1 MGKLRQIGRKIKKG
15 VKSLFSSQI
24 GAMIGTMALSM
35 IFGPMVSR
43 AFNGLKGAVMGT
55 GATSATAPATA
66 TASANAANVAA
77 AEAGGTAATQSLL
90 SGGAKKL
97 TTKQLVAGETI
108 QSVASQ
114 QALGTQVSQEALTTA
129 FGTGNIAGQEALKA
143 SIDQGKIM
151 ELITSGTIP
160 PDVSNTVT
168 GSLEN
173 FNKYLQSTPS
183 AKQTITKGNI
193 NTINLKSPL
202 PDKISMND
210 IQQTRATGEANIQ
223 AAKDTKLFGDEKLLS
238 DTKQNFTDFKKGVGE
253 FIDDP
258 AAKTKNL
265 VGDNFVGDVGKS
277 VLSGAALMAMQ
288 GDTVDQ
294 GGYGRVAT
302 QPANEGVQAQYMK
315 EVGPSYMAATG
326 ATQLPSFAQMS
337 QQVLYGPGAPQ
348 SFYTEL
354 PTPTIGR
361 A

>member
-1 MGKLRQIGRKIKKG
+1 MGKLRQIGRKIKRG

-55 GATSATAPATA
+55 GATSATATATA
-66 TASANAANVAA
+66 TASANAANVAV

-90 SGGAKKL
+90 SEGGKKL
-97 TTKQLVAGETI
+97 I
-108 QSVASQ
+108 SVDGLNPVDLSSVVSKNTA
-114 QALGTQVSQEALTTA
+114 GTQLSQEGLKTA

-183 AKQTITKGNI
+183 AKQAISVDGLNPI
-193 NTINLKSPL
+193 DLKSPL

-210 IQQTRATGEANIQ
+210 IQQTRATGRANIQ

-288 GDTVDQ
+288 GENVDQ

-315 EVGPSYMAATG
+315 EVGPSYLAATG